1 MVRMYNHN
9 RVLYEKPL
17 AVLARDLEELW
28 ANEPES
34 VDPWLPTGTAR
45 PSACKTKSDR
55 KDGKGWL
62 ASMLVKERHC

>member
-1 MVRMYNHN
+1 MVYMYNHN

-34 VDPWLPTGTAR
+34 VDPWLPTGTALEGD
-45 PSACKTKSDR
+45 PHAKLKTTGRMS
-55 KDGKGWL
+55 KDG
-62 ASMLVKERHC
+62 